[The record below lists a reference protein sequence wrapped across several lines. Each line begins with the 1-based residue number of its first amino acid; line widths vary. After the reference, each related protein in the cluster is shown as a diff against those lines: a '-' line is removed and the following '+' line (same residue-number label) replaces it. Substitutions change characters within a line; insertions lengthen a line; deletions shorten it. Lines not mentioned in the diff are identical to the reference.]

1 MKASGFFNL
10 PTLSLNSSKIL
21 DSRKRKG
28 SLSETFNSLLQMN
41 QSQHST
47 HQTCLSYD
55 VLLFQVSMPKTTY
68 ESAKLN
74 ASHVATIITLEV

>member
-1 MKASGFFNL
+1 
-10 PTLSLNSSKIL
+10 L
-21 DSRKRKG
+21 DSHQSYH

-41 QSQHST
+41 PSQHST
-47 HQTCLSYD
+47 HQTSLSYD

-68 ESAKLN
+68 ESAKLY